1 VTTSSPGRHAVDHVA
16 QAADSDW
23 LTGVARVGLAGFGV
37 VHLLLAWLAL
47 QIAWGGGGGREADQT
62 GALQTLAAQPFGEL
76 LLWALGVGLFALALW
91 QASLAIWGYRRHQGG
106 KRTQRRLV
114 SASRTVVY
122 LALAA
127 AAVRLAIGTGTS
139 AAAQQ
144 EQATADALGL
154 PGGRLIVGAVG
165 LGVLAVG
172 VGLLW
177 RAFTEGFR
185 ENLDLAAMGETAR
198 TWGLRLGRAGYA
210 AKGVVFGIVGLLV
223 IAAAVT
229 YDPDKSRGLDT
240 ALKTLAGQ
248 PFGQWLLSAIAV
260 GIACYGAYCFLWA
273 RYPRD

>member
-1 VTTSSPGRHAVDHVA
+1 VTTSSRGRHAVDQVA

-23 LTGVARVGLAGFGV
+23 LTRVARVGLAGFGV

-47 QIAWGGGGGREADQT
+47 QIAWGGGGREADQT

-106 KRTQRRLV
+106 KRTQRRVV

-127 AAVRLAIGTGTS
+127 AAVRLAVGTGTS
-139 AAAQQ
+139 AAAEQ

-154 PGGRLIVGAVG
+154 PGGRLIVGAAG
-165 LGVLAVG
+165 LAVLAVG

-185 ENLDLAAMGETAR
+185 ENLDLAAMGKTAR